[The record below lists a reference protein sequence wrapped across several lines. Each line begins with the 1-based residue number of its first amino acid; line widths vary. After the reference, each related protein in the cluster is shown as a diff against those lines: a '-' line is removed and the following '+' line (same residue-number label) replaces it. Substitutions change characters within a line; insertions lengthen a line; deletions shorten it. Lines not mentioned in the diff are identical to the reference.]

1 MKGKTKGESLSDA
14 FLLLS
19 RVELH
24 IKCSWM
30 GGPDGGEHVDGSAC
44 GSYEG

>member
-1 MKGKTKGESLSDA
+1 MKGKTQVESLRDA
-14 FLLLS
+14 FVLHR

-30 GGPDGGEHVDGSAC
+30 DGLDGGEHVDGSAC
-44 GSYEG
+44 GCTP